1 VSADPDLLARYSPY
15 VQYDSLESF
24 AADSVATMTDCVPTG
39 YPHGN
44 ALRQDGE
51 KLAEVVPAAGEEK
64 LELELLRAKRHA
76 DPAKTPASGGD
87 YLDVVGKDYVKG
99 AREMHTRPGYADQVY
114 GHAKRD
120 RNGDRAD
127 DREASRLTR
136 DSTLAPCVRQLTYG
150 RPSP

>member
-24 AADSVATMTDCVPTG
+24 AADSVATMTDCVP
-39 YPHGN
+39 
-44 ALRQDGE
+44 
-51 KLAEVVPAAGEEK
+51 AGEEK

-76 DPAKTPASGGD
+76 DPAKTPVSGGD

-120 RNGDRAD
+120 RNGDRVD